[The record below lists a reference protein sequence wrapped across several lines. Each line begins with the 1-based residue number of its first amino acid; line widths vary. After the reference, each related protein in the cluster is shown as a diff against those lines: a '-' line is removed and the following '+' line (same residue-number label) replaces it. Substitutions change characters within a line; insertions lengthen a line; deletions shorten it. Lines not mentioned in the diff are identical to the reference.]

1 MFFNRRKKERIA
13 FAASFG
19 KTKTEGFNFEMIK
32 RYYFNK
38 DHTNAFQDIS
48 DQIANDLDLDL
59 FFCLVDRTSSKI
71 GQQFLYNKLRVIEEK
86 DEQLA
91 LKETI
96 IQYLNDHPSERIEI
110 QRQLSKLNHQQA
122 YYLVDLFQ
130 KELEE
135 KPKWYFLVPL
145 LSFTSILSLILSFF
159 NPVLLIVLLTV
170 FSINVFIHYG
180 LKRKTN
186 LFVNSIPALLTLG
199 TIAQKLSKH
208 SLFKELNPTKKSA
221 LKVIEAIRKKM
232 TVFKLEQKIDS
243 EIEAVYWYLMELIK
257 ITFLL
262 EPLLMFSSIKSL
274 QSKADEIEE
283 VYQFVGEIDVLISIA
298 SMRSGIDSFC
308 IPEISSDVQR
318 FSFDELKHPL
328 VVDCVANNL
337 QIEKS
342 ILLTGSNMSGK
353 STFMR
358 SIGLNYLSGL
368 CLNTCFAKNALIPR
382 AKLFTIMRI
391 EDDLM
396 LSSSYFLKEVSEMK
410 NVLTQLSS
418 HQQAIILLDEL
429 FKGTN
434 TKERI
439 AAAKAILSYL
449 NKKNVRVLVAT
460 HDIELTELL
469 KNEFDLYYFSESFT
483 DSNYY
488 YDYKLKPGIPKNG
501 NAIRIL
507 ELNQFP
513 REIIQDANELLK

>member
-1 MFFNRRKKERIA
+1 
-13 FAASFG
+13 
-19 KTKTEGFNFEMIK
+19 
-32 RYYFNK
+32 
-38 DHTNAFQDIS
+38 
-48 DQIANDLDLDL
+48 
-59 FFCLVDRTSSKI
+59 
-71 GQQFLYNKLRVIEEK
+71 
-86 DEQLA
+86 
-91 LKETI
+91 
-96 IQYLNDHPSERIEI
+96 
-110 QRQLSKLNHQQA
+110 
-122 YYLVDLFQ
+122 
-130 KELEE
+130 
-135 KPKWYFLVPL
+135 
-145 LSFTSILSLILSFF
+145 
-159 NPVLLIVLLTV
+159 
-170 FSINVFIHYG
+170 
-180 LKRKTN
+180 
-186 LFVNSIPALLTLG
+186 
-199 TIAQKLSKH
+199 
-208 SLFKELNPTKKSA
+208 
-221 LKVIEAIRKKM
+221 
-232 TVFKLEQKIDS
+232 
-243 EIEAVYWYLMELIK
+243 MELIK
-257 ITFLL
+257 ITILL
-262 EPLLMFSSIKSL
+262 EPLLMFSSIKTL
-274 QSKADEIEE
+274 QSKAVEIEE

-298 SMRSGIDSFC
+298 SMRSGLDSFC

-368 CLNTCFAKNALIPR
+368 CLNTCFAKKALIPR

-391 EDDLM
+391 EDDIM

-460 HDIELTELL
+460 HDIELTKLL
-469 KNEFDLYYFSESFT
+469 ENEFDLYYFSESFT

-507 ELNQFP
+507 AINQFP
-513 REIIQDANELLK
+513 QEIIQHANELLK